1 MGEPARLEVVGRRSW
16 GMNRA
21 NKGLLNTSLDSPGLG
36 WVAVHKK
43 GFSHEKG
50 CRQKISAFLSNLKE
64 AMDTLKA

>member
-1 MGEPARLEVVGRRSW
+1 
-16 GMNRA
+16 MNRA

-64 AMDTLKA
+64 AMDTLKV